1 MCNLKRI
8 SCVHLVSS
16 PKLSLAW
23 WSCFAQHV
31 ENLGKIIQDQNNASQ
46 KETNNFE
53 ASHTRDN
60 SVEPPTPSAIIE
72 VQVPTFVAFI
82 MRQESMMH
90 QNLLQIFFRHWIL
103 ISILKS
109 KF

>member
-1 MCNLKRI
+1 MHHNVLNKIVHRNLIMVILKVNKTIRGIAIANQMCNLKRI

-16 PKLSLAW
+16 PKLNLAW

-60 SVEPPTPSAIIE
+60 SVEPPTPSAKIE
-72 VQVPTFVAFI
+72 VQVPT
-82 MRQESMMH
+82 
-90 QNLLQIFFRHWIL
+90 
-103 ISILKS
+103 
-109 KF
+109 